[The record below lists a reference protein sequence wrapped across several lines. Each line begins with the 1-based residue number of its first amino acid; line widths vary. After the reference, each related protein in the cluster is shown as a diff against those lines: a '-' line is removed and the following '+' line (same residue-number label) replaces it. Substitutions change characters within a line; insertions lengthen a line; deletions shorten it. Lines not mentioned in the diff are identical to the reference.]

1 MNEPIKVWCS
11 AYELYTC
18 SLAAPEVTGTPAY
31 VVALGTATEQD
42 NSRIPAPRCKTL
54 GYTTAEWCGHW
65 HQSVPDTVPKVSGRV
80 IMRELLHEMHQRIF
94 GRDVCGSVRT
104 EKIPAPA
111 ATDDGGMGKK

>member
-1 MNEPIKVWCS
+1 MHEPIKVWRS

-42 NSRIPAPRCKTL
+42 GSCIPAPRCKTL
-54 GYTTAEWCGHW
+54 GYTPAEWCGHW

-94 GRDVCGSVRT
+94 GRDVCGSAQT

-111 ATDDGGMGKK
+111 ATDDGGMEKN